1 MIVEFSVK
9 NYRSIRDMQT
19 LSFRATDIVSN
30 QEKYPEIDKNNI
42 VDVNG
47 TRLLKTVGIYGANAS
62 GKSNVVRAF
71 LDFCKVVG
79 ALQQP
84 SGEILKDLAQPFLY
98 NEDTKDTDSYF
109 QLIFMLEGKKY
120 RYGFTV
126 AKKTIAPYSKTEKYE
141 PYVTKTNT
149 LHAVSE
155 PAVKYAQNHNAYQ
168 ITYEWLYSY
177 ENENKTQ
184 LFLRK
189 GKEVENDLPDKKQI
203 PDVPFEHTL
212 FLTYAASHND
222 SVCAA
227 IWNLV
232 NKITTINNGFN
243 TNYLLDNEEDKVR
256 LISYLSYFDLD
267 YTDIYKVESNIDK
280 SVKIYLKKWRH
291 LGDATFEL
299 DTHESMGT
307 RRIYELA
314 GSLITMFEQ
323 EESNILVLD
332 EIDSNLHSR
341 LVIRLI
347 EMFNDPEINKSKSQ
361 LLFTSHD
368 TNLMKPSIMRR
379 DQFYF
384 TEKNQEEET
393 CLDSLSDLKGIPN
406 DADFAR
412 QYLAGIYGGVPTLR
426 NSQFEPI
433 AEDA

>member
-9 NYRSIRDMQT
+9 NYRSIKDMQT
-19 LSFRATDIVSN
+19 LSFQATDIVSN
-30 QEKYPEIDKNNI
+30 PEKYPDVDKNNI
-42 VDVNG
+42 VEVGG

-98 NEDTKDTDSYF
+98 NEDTEDTDSYF

-126 AKKTIAPYSKTEKYE
+126 AKKSMEWYYPIRQNGIMTPHR
-141 PYVTKTNT
+141 TNST
-149 LHAVSE
+149 T
-155 PAVKYAQNHNAYQ
+155 YQ
-168 ITYEWLYSY
+168 ITYEWLYCY

-184 LFLRK
+184 YFLRK
-189 GKEVENDLPDKKQI
+189 GKELENDLPDKKQI
-203 PDVPFEHTL
+203 PDLSHEHTL
-212 FLTYAASHND
+212 FLTHAASFND

-227 IWNLV
+227 IWNLM
-232 NKITTINNGFN
+232 NKITDVNSGFD
-243 TNYLLDNEEDKVR
+243 TNYLLDNQEDKAR

-299 DTHESMGT
+299 DEHESLGT
-307 RRIYELA
+307 QRLYELA
-314 GSLITMFEQ
+314 GSLITIFNQ
-323 EESNILVLD
+323 EESGILVLD
-332 EIDSNLHSR
+332 EIDSNLHPR

-347 EMFNDPEINKSKSQ
+347 QIFNNPEINKSKSQ